1 MYDSFETRSVL
12 RSHWSLDTKVSGTN
26 KNCFVQLFV
35 LKSYVRRV
43 VGRIVKRAA
52 GSGCEKGLSN
62 DDDDDD
68 GDGHGGWG
76 CVRVGAKGDLS

>member
-1 MYDSFETRSVL
+1 M
-12 RSHWSLDTKVSGTN
+12 
-26 KNCFVQLFV
+26 
-35 LKSYVRRV
+35 RRV

-52 GSGCEKGLSN
+52 GSGCEEGLSN
-62 DDDDDD
+62 DDDD